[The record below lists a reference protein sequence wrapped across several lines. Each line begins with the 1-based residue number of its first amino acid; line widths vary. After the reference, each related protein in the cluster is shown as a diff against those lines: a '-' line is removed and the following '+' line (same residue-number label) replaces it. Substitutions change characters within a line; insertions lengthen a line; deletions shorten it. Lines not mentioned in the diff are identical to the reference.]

1 MSEFETKHKDLPFDF
16 NKLVTFDPM
25 KAAIEYLLDK
35 MGKQDKIIDK
45 MNKDVMSR
53 TGLIDK

>member
-16 NKLVTFDPM
+16 NKLVTFDPL

-35 MGKQDKIIDK
+35 AGQHDKIIDK
-45 MNKDVMSR
+45 MNKDVKSR